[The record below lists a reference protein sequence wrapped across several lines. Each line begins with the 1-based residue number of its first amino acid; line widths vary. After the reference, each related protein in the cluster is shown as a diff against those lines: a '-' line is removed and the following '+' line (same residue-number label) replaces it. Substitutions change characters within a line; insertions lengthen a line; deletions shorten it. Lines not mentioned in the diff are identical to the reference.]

1 VRGDL
6 AGVGVG
12 LVEAEQRVLLALD
25 EQGGRHDRSVTDA
38 GEERASS
45 AAVAGEIRP
54 VVAASV

>member
-1 VRGDL
+1 MI
-6 AGVGVG
+6 
-12 LVEAEQRVLLALD
+12 
-25 EQGGRHDRSVTDA
+25 RSVTDA